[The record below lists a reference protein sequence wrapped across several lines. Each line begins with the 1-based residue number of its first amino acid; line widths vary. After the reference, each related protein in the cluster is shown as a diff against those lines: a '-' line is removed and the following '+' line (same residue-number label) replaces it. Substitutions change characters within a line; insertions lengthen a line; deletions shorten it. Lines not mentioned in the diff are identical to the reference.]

1 MSVCVV
7 VCVLPCDGLAT
18 CPGCTP
24 PLAHRLLEIGTSFPA
39 THYGI
44 SGTVQQ
50 SSSAIDH
57 LKRIIKHKAPSLNQ
71 HNVKRRVPRGF
82 PAEEKLCLSDVVI
95 WLLEQCG
102 RPQTECRHK
111 CMELFY
117 EFIPLLPGKKSQSQW
132 LEGLLKDHG
141 IDFLISRF
149 EGGGLL
155 DQPTLRDL
163 TGPFSVRATLQWMD
177 LLLAVLDCYN
187 TFIGLHIIKP
197 QLILDSTGSKDN
209 SFLKATHF
217 FLTKLA
223 AHGLTAAEGC
233 FPHGER
239 TSHFS
244 PREVDQYNYSKCTI
258 VVRLLEF
265 ASMILDKGDQGIWK
279 LLEQDVFC
287 SVFFDLT
294 AAAVCEPSAVG
305 FNTADVEVMR
315 NLPEVCVPLL
325 KALLA
330 SPYRSRLESSLWT
343 KISRKSVEDLCEV
356 DLYHPGT
363 LNRHDQTE
371 MVLSSCK
378 QIHRAGFL
386 SSILHSQDSAY
397 GESLGSKLLMTVY
410 KGIAPGGD
418 RKALPSLDVNTR
430 RSADGLLQLAF
441 SISQQSEQLVELLLN
456 TIMLS
461 VPVSGGHSHNFLSFS
476 HGEYFYSLFQTT
488 INSELLRNLEAAV
501 PRLMKAS
508 SENPSMVSVLLN
520 GMLDHSFRERS
531 VRKTQGQKLVEEVL
545 RRWTSLQ
552 SWWAGPSSTSESK
565 TATLLLL
572 SKLLQIDSSVCSD
585 VNHKAY
591 QQVFSTFTLL
601 LVDMNMPLNLKSQAL
616 LVLPFFTTLQGE
628 PLAGL
633 QKALDTLVASHFP
646 MQSDEF
652 AKGSLH
658 RNNYMDCIRKL
669 LDALELSQ
677 SPLLL
682 RLMAGVLCR
691 DGRHIMEEQ
700 FQTCFQRIAKRLVK
714 VINVQEKL

>member
-1 MSVCVV
+1 MN
-7 VCVLPCDGLAT
+7 LILIGL
-18 CPGCTP
+18 C
-24 PLAHRLLEIGTSFPA
+24 ES
-39 THYGI
+39 
-44 SGTVQQ
+44 
-50 SSSAIDH
+50 
-57 LKRIIKHKAPSLNQ
+57 
-71 HNVKRRVPRGF
+71 
-82 PAEEKLCLSDVVI
+82 
-95 WLLEQCG
+95 
-102 RPQTECRHK
+102 
-111 CMELFY
+111 
-117 EFIPLLPGKKSQSQW
+117 GKKSQSQW

-155 DQPTLRDL
+155 YQPTLRDL

-187 TFIGLHIIKP
+187 TFIGLPIIKP
-197 QLILDSTGSKDN
+197 QLILGNFCLCEYVTIGCFYKFFCFVQQFNRYFLPDSTGSKDN

-217 FLTKLA
+217 FLTELA
-223 AHGLTAAEGC
+223 VHGLTAAESC

-279 LLEQDVFC
+279 RRCVSRPLWG
-287 SVFFDLT
+287 STWLT
-294 AAAVCEPSAVG
+294 
-305 FNTADVEVMR
+305 
-315 NLPEVCVPLL
+315 
-325 KALLA
+325 
-330 SPYRSRLESSLWT
+330 W
-343 KISRKSVEDLCEV
+343 SVEDLCEV

-386 SSILHSQDSAY
+386 SSILHS
-397 GESLGSKLLMTVY
+397 
-410 KGIAPGGD
+410 
-418 RKALPSLDVNTR
+418 
-430 RSADGLLQLAF
+430 
-441 SISQQSEQLVELLLN
+441 QLVELLLN

-508 SENPSMVSVLLN
+508 SENPSM
-520 GMLDHSFRERS
+520 
-531 VRKTQGQKLVEEVL
+531 
-545 RRWTSLQ
+545 
-552 SWWAGPSSTSESK
+552 
-565 TATLLLL
+565 
-572 SKLLQIDSSVCSD
+572 
-585 VNHKAY
+585 
-591 QQVFSTFTLL
+591 
-601 LVDMNMPLNLKSQAL
+601 SQAL

-669 LDALELSQ
+669 LCAVYEVIQQGDVPASAMLQAMMERVLLPLASQCSTKALSDFFVTNVCEIIGFLQSRFTKVRFLS
-677 SPLLL
+677 
-682 RLMAGVLCR
+682 AVV
-691 DGRHIMEEQ
+691 
-700 FQTCFQRIAKRLVK
+700 T
-714 VINVQEKL
+714 